1 MVFGNLLFQ
10 TVTSSLIKCS
20 TEESYELPI
29 NVKMC
34 KVICQEASTMT
45 SSAIQCDKYRMRLER
60 ANNPVII
67 MAITSII
74 LMIILTSLGW
84 FLSRWFRSYRYKLEL
99 YQHLLVD
106 FIPDKIS
113 EVAVKYQPSLD
124 IIEDCMTDEYE
135 EST

>member
-1 MVFGNLLFQ
+1 
-10 TVTSSLIKCS
+10 
-20 TEESYELPI
+20 
-29 NVKMC
+29 
-34 KVICQEASTMT
+34 
-45 SSAIQCDKYRMRLER
+45 MRLER